1 MEVSEVRHL
10 TSVRSNFGIADKREC
25 LLHTIS
31 HENQPL
37 SHAIISTIKGIVDAQ
52 RYLFETLW
60 DKAIPAAEKIREIE
74 EGVMQDFIETLSDPD
89 EIQKLLLI

>member
-37 SHAIISTIKGIVDAQ
+37 SHAIIESYQGDC
-52 RYLFETLW
+52 RRS
-60 DKAIPAAEKIREIE
+60 KIS
-74 EGVMQDFIETLSDPD
+74 V
-89 EIQKLLLI
+89 